1 MSTKS
6 VLLGS
11 FLFISAIYITICT
24 TDISNNFVTENVK
37 SQKIQWEN
45 ILKYNFKD
53 QLSFVH
59 YEISDRIKNLKNILL
74 SSDDSNEII
83 DIYKKDILEQYR
95 PQENDGEKE
104 LDDKI
109 NSIESLIGDLKGLIS
124 ELETM
129 KISLINDK
137 DIFDEEDYKQSNV
150 DQNKFKMNV
159 KQYES
164 MKKSSNTD
172 QISTEKPMNENN
184 EDHNKEL

>member
-1 MSTKS
+1 MSKKS

-11 FLFISAIYITICT
+11 FLFVSAIYITICT

-74 SSDDSNEII
+74 SSDNSNEII
-83 DIYKKDILEQYR
+83 DIYKKDILEQCR

-137 DIFDEEDYKQSNV
+137 DIFDKEDYEQSNV
-150 DQNKFKMNV
+150 DQNQFKMNV